1 MPSDIS
7 DEELDRV
14 VRRAVRT
21 ELELFAGRVLWTLVA
36 AVGIF
41 AGFGLATM
49 SLNAAGWNL
58 ATGAFLA
65 LGVSLVGLG
74 IRTLLLKW
82 ELPPYAPAATRRRQ

>member
-1 MPSDIS
+1 MPSKTS

-14 VRRAVRT
+14 VRRAVRA

-36 AVGIF
+36 AMGIF
-41 AGFGLATM
+41 AGFGLVTM
-49 SLNAAGWNL
+49 SFNAAGWNL
-58 ATGAFLA
+58 ATGAFLV

-82 ELPPYAPAATRRRQ
+82 ELPPYRRADPRA